1 MSRAPGSHTAG
12 RRSATG
18 RDRSLTVRATV
29 AVVAALLAF
38 VSCGAV
44 LPGVDGTDGTGVGP
58 GVTADTVTVVFVG
71 TDLTKTGELTGF
83 NTASAGDP
91 VRQMRA
97 LESYVNANGGIAGR
111 KMRAIFRNFEASD
124 DSPAAEEKLCNQIT
138 QDDRAFAVVLTGQ
151 LQSNARPCYAQR
163 HTLVLDAT
171 LITIDRATNQRL
183 SPYLF
188 SPAYPLYDDFV
199 RAYLPALAQQGF
211 FDGARQ
217 AGIVAVDAPANRAMY
232 EQHVV
237 PYLKQRGITPT
248 VAWIDSTDLGTLN
261 TGLNQAAVDLRAT
274 RVERVFFLGG
284 TRLASFFLTSASA
297 QGFTARYG
305 ISSYDNPSF
314 LIGNPDI
321 IPREALTGAV
331 GIGFNPSQDVA
342 DREYAFPATEAER
355 TCLGIFAAA
364 GESFATRENA
374 RVAFPYCDAILLL
387 QAGAKDLGAD
397 LNAHRWLTAVGRLDT
412 QFQPATGFSGR
423 LGPGRFAASNGYRA
437 FGYDSGCACFTYRGE
452 GVSFATR

>member
-1 MSRAPGSHTAG
+1 MSRDPGTHT
-12 RRSATG
+12 TG
-18 RDRSLTVRATV
+18 WDRALTVRAAV
-29 AVVAALLAF
+29 ATVAALLAF
-38 VSCGAV
+38 VGCGGV
-44 LPGVDGTDGTGVGP
+44 LPGVGGADATGVGP
-58 GVTADTVTVVFVG
+58 GVTADAVTVVFVG
-71 TDLTKTGELTGF
+71 TDLTKTANLTGF

-97 LESYVNANGGIAGR
+97 LESHVNANGGIAGR
-111 KMRAIFRNFEASD
+111 RMRAIFRNYEASD

-151 LQSNARPCYAQR
+151 LQANARPCYAQR
-163 HTLVLDAT
+163 RTLVLDAT
-171 LITIDRATNQRL
+171 LITIDQATNERYA
-183 SPYLF
+183 PYLF
-188 SPAYPLYDDFV
+188 APAYPAYDDFV
-199 RAYLPALAQQGF
+199 RAYLPALAAQGF

-237 PYLKQRGITPT
+237 PYLKQREITPT

-261 TGLNQAAVDLRAT
+261 TGLNQAAVDLRAK

-342 DREYAFPATEAER
+342 DREYAFPATDAER

-364 GESFATRENA
+364 GESFGTRENA
-374 RVAFPYCDAILLL
+374 RVAFPYCDAVLLL
-387 QAGAKDLGAD
+387 QTGAKDLGAD
-397 LNAHRWLTAVGRLDT
+397 LNAHRWLAAVGRLDT

-423 LGPGRFAASNGYRA
+423 LGPDRFAASNGYRA
-437 FGYDSGCACFTYRGE
+437 FGYDSGCSCFTYRGE
-452 GVSFATR
+452 DVSFATR